1 MAEADPTRPPLR
13 HYPEGQP
20 RVGSRMSGVDAAQVA
35 ADIAGRL
42 ELTLSGHPDARSEE
56 AFARHP
62 NLVIDLLLLTS

>member
-1 MAEADPTRPPLR
+1 
-13 HYPEGQP
+13 
-20 RVGSRMSGVDAAQVA
+20 MSGVDAAQVA

-56 AFARHP
+56 ALARHP